1 MCVWTDARAGSEGE
15 SRPHGGSGH
24 FSGALLPGFL
34 RAVTL
39 LHPVLS
45 LGLVHLSVLPCAS
58 ACLGAKMDS
67 SEEADGYADATYSEV
82 MPLLF

>member
-15 SRPHGGSGH
+15 SRPRGGSDH
-24 FSGALLPGFL
+24 LSGAFLPGFL
-34 RAVTL
+34 WAVTS

-45 LGLVHLSVLPCAS
+45 PGLVRLRVFPRAS

-67 SEEADGYADATYSEV
+67 SEKADGYAD
-82 MPLLF
+82 LLL